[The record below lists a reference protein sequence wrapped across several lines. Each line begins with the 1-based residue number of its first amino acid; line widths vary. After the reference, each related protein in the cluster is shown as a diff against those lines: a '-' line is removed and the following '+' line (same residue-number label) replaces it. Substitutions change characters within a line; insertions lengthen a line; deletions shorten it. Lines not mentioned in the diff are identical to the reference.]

1 MSCRLS
7 FHSGEGRGP
16 VWGGPKGKVP
26 HHNVGNRSWA
36 PASAGVDCGR
46 GDALSN
52 GFTLVE
58 VMVSLLIFG
67 MLAAAGVALLSFSVR
82 AQGVTAAKIDDT
94 TAIVR
99 LSSAMTADFAQ
110 AVDRPT
116 RDRGGLVLPAFVSEA
131 TTDGAS
137 VRLVREGWTNIDA
150 APRSTLQTV
159 AYRLNGTVLERVAWP
174 FVDGA
179 DALPATAMLDKV
191 ARMSLR
197 YRYADAWS
205 DGWDGTAGRALPDAA
220 ELLVTRSDGTAY
232 RMVFVVGTH
241 RRPRPGEA
249 PADAPSA

>member
-1 MSCRLS
+1 MR
-7 FHSGEGRGP
+7 
-16 VWGGPKGKVP
+16 
-26 HHNVGNRSWA
+26 
-36 PASAGVDCGR
+36 
-46 GDALSN
+46 SN

-110 AVDRPT
+110 AVDRPS
-116 RDRGGLVLPAFVSEA
+116 RERGGALRPAFIGDA
-131 TTDGAS
+131 GADGAA
-137 VRLVREGWTNIDA
+137 VRFVRDGWTNIDA

-159 AYRLNGTVLERVAWP
+159 AYRLNGNVLERVAWP

-179 DALPATAMLDKV
+179 DPLPATAMLGDVKQ
-191 ARMSLR
+191 MTLR
-197 YRYADAWS
+197 YRYAGAWS
-205 DGWDGTAGRALPDAA
+205 DRWDGTVGPALPDAA
-220 ELLVTRSDGTAY
+220 ELVVVRGDGATY
-232 RMVFVVGTH
+232 RMMFVVGPH

-249 PADAPSA
+249 PVDAPPA